1 MASKP
6 SMSSN
11 DVAALLAAQGQRRR
25 KRIYDERKGLDL
37 RIEQTVVIQ
46 WIWPWVNPS
55 LAHPDDSTA
64 PQLPWTPTDEEKVTL
79 FSLEEN
85 PNYKCNPV
93 AFSKVEILDALEQ
106 GYTGDNVL
114 AFLNART
121 DLELEMM
128 RSSHSSKHS
137 FYTAEETDSVHAY
150 AYNRNEPKSL
160 YFHPNAALSP
170 SSSTVDQAT
179 VLVEPHGNESTKSAH
194 LPFAG
199 HAASSVSPSDKNS
212 SSPLFDLL
220 ASSAKIS
227 TFVLTSVQRRHLKLL
242 PHRPNSQ
249 LLEAIVSPTSQ
260 TQDVP
265 THQSLTTSSVHFTD
279 IRSLSKISQVCL
291 RPARTRPLPPP
302 IKIFPAHAVLDLDAL
317 STPDSA
323 PLGSPNK
330 FDGKPTT
337 FNMDLKPFN
346 LDRSVAS
353 LYTFNSYLRNRET
366 NRANHVSP
374 SAGNNDRDESGRDRA
389 GPSTTQ
395 MGPAEETNETTA
407 ENAETTEEPAA
418 LFGANA
424 PNNPPVANGSD
435 ESDEDT
441 FTLKGLAKA
450 LHKIFPE
457 GFTVGMAN
465 AMPALMK
472 AIDEITNNNDPD
484 DGSVSELT
492 KEERYLKYL
501 CEHIETLSISKVQAE
516 QKERVASQLLRLA
529 IERQKQLEERNESF
543 SNVIGL
549 WERSFRAV
557 CPQPGNAAGP
567 TAPTNGESS
576 TASAAR
582 EAALANTTQP
592 TAQQPVPVPS
602 MPQQPVTMWPMVL
615 AQHVL
620 SNQNK
625 SLLEKVEQL
634 TTRCRSL
641 EQRHLQD
648 HPSDADFLAGDENW
662 NPTTLGTAGFNANS
676 FTSPPFAPIPIDA
689 FNGVDVAM
697 NLAMNNPHVVQSAGY
712 AFLRDFNNHLGRI
725 SDSLAANLAQQPA
738 PPVPVP
744 GPQPPTPGAT
754 APSPPTA
761 PTNPAPFPGAQ
772 GPAGPSGPAGAL

>member
-1 MASKP
+1 
-6 SMSSN
+6 
-11 DVAALLAAQGQRRR
+11 
-25 KRIYDERKGLDL
+25 
-37 RIEQTVVIQ
+37 
-46 WIWPWVNPS
+46 
-55 LAHPDDSTA
+55 
-64 PQLPWTPTDEEKVTL
+64 
-79 FSLEEN
+79 
-85 PNYKCNPV
+85 
-93 AFSKVEILDALEQ
+93 
-106 GYTGDNVL
+106 
-114 AFLNART
+114 
-121 DLELEMM
+121 
-128 RSSHSSKHS
+128 
-137 FYTAEETDSVHAY
+137 
-150 AYNRNEPKSL
+150 
-160 YFHPNAALSP
+160 
-170 SSSTVDQAT
+170 
-179 VLVEPHGNESTKSAH
+179 
-194 LPFAG
+194 
-199 HAASSVSPSDKNS
+199 
-212 SSPLFDLL
+212 
-220 ASSAKIS
+220 
-227 TFVLTSVQRRHLKLL
+227 
-242 PHRPNSQ
+242 
-249 LLEAIVSPTSQ
+249 
-260 TQDVP
+260 
-265 THQSLTTSSVHFTD
+265 
-279 IRSLSKISQVCL
+279 
-291 RPARTRPLPPP
+291 
-302 IKIFPAHAVLDLDAL
+302 
-317 STPDSA
+317 
-323 PLGSPNK
+323 
-330 FDGKPTT
+330 
-337 FNMDLKPFN
+337 MDLKPFN

-418 LFGANA
+418 LFGANGVTTDSAGPSAHTTAVPQAAVVQPPQAPIMPTTNVANNPSATNGLATAVAAQPPALHLGLA

-450 LHKIFPE
+450 LHKIFSE